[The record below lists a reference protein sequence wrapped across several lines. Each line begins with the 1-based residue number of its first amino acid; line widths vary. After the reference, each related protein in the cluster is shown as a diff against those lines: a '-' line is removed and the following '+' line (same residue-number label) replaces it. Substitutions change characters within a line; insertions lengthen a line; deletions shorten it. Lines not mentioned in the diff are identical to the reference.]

1 MIKVLKVKW
10 TVCVIQMRCDI
21 DSTQTVLTFLMS
33 RNISLNILRCCC
45 IPKFSTY
52 ISIHGSDM
60 YCEYVIRNNAKSRI
74 QNEWK
79 GPL

>member
-1 MIKVLKVKW
+1 
-10 TVCVIQMRCDI
+10 
-21 DSTQTVLTFLMS
+21 MS
-33 RNISLNILRCCC
+33 LPDQRRALE
-45 IPKFSTY
+45 IPITSH
-52 ISIHGSDM
+52 SSDM